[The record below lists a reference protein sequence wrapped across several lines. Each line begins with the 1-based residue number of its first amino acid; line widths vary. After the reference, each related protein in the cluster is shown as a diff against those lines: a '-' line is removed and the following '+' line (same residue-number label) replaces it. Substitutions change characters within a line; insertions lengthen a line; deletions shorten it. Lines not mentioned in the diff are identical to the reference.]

1 MHMSK
6 LPLPVGFFVLA
17 VLLLGFGGGASAQP
31 ITPAMEQE
39 FLDARNAVDSA
50 QKAQAEKYAP
60 EPLKQARDLLLTA
73 ENARSVK
80 DAVKFAQVSRLSRAY
95 AELARATAE
104 LRAEEEKLAATQEQL
119 QKAKAEIECLK
130 KVQ

>member
-1 MHMSK
+1 M
-6 LPLPVGFFVLA
+6 G
-17 VLLLGFGGGASAQP
+17 LGPAHH
-31 ITPAMEQE
+31 PAMEQE

-50 QKAQAEKYAP
+50 QKARPKNMP
-60 EPLKQARDLLLTA
+60 RTA
-73 ENARSVK
+73 ETGAGPPGDRRNARSVK

-119 QKAKAEIECLK
+119 QKAKAEIERLK

>member
-1 MHMSK
+1 MPTFQSCRCPRVFLRSCRPAPGLRRM
-6 LPLPVGFFVLA
+6 
-17 VLLLGFGGGASAQP
+17 ASAQP

-39 FLDARNAVDSA
+39 FLDAKNAVDSA

-60 EPLKQARDLLLTA
+60 EPLKQAQDLLVTA
-73 ENARSVK
+73 ENARGFK

-104 LRAEEEKLAATQEQL
+104 LRAEEEKLAATRNSCGRP
-119 QKAKAEIECLK
+119 KRRSSA
-130 KVQ
+130 